1 MSLREFL
8 EFGRGIKARR
18 QALRGLII
26 ESLERRHLMTADAFS
41 PYLSEAQPTQEPAAV
56 QATQFVI
63 EVAAAHR
70 TFDLDA
76 ASGTI

>member
-1 MSLREFL
+1 
-8 EFGRGIKARR
+8 
-18 QALRGLII
+18 
-26 ESLERRHLMTADAFS
+26 MTADAFS

-63 EVAAAHR
+63 ELATAHG